1 MQAILIKGG
10 VGFVESN
17 FIPYFLKEKI
27 EYNAVNS
34 DLLKFAGDLKN
45 VVAPLLKSGFE
56 KILMDI

>member
-1 MQAILIKGG
+1 VI
-10 VGFVESN
+10 
-17 FIPYFLKEKI
+17 
-27 EYNAVNS
+27 VNL

>member
-34 DLLKFAGDLKN
+34 DLFKFAGGLQN
-45 VVAPLLKSGFE
+45 VVALLLKIGFE
-56 KILMDI
+56 KNLMDI

>member
-10 VGFVESN
+10 VGFIESN

-34 DLLKFAGDLKN
+34 DLLKFAGGLQN
-45 VVAPLLKSGFE
+45 VVALLLKIGFE
-56 KILMDI
+56 KNLMDI

>member
-10 VGFVESN
+10 VGFIESN

-34 DLLKFAGDLKN
+34 DLLKFAGGLQN
-45 VVAPLLKSGFE
+45 VVAPLLKSGFG
-56 KILMDI
+56 KNLMNI

>member
-10 VGFVESN
+10 VGFIESN